1 MSNALDQ
8 LEFTEMI
15 AGMQLAVARLQ
26 RKPRKMLAV
35 AAVSP
40 ENFAV
45 VLLRAVTEENLSFA
59 CYAVMVAVSR
69 FETPTLAGIAIECG
83 YSYHATR
90 HIVLRTHYMV
100 KIDGVP
106 VGLRLTPEGTEKL
119 SRVSKRL
126 SRYV

>member
-8 LEFTEMI
+8 LEFEEMI

-119 SRVSKRL
+119 ARVSKRL

>member
-1 MSNALDQ
+1 MSTALDQ
-8 LEFTEMI
+8 LEFEEMI

-35 AAVSP
+35 AAVSV

-69 FETPTLAGIAIECG
+69 FERATLAGIAIECG

-119 SRVSKRL
+119 ARVSKRL

>member
-1 MSNALDQ
+1 MSTALDQ
-8 LEFTEMI
+8 LEFEEMI

-69 FETPTLAGIAIECG
+69 FERATLAGIAIECG

-106 VGLRLTPEGTEKL
+106 VGLRLTPEGPEKL
-119 SRVSKRL
+119 ARVSKRL

>member
-1 MSNALDQ
+1 MSTALDQ
-8 LEFTEMI
+8 LEFEEMI

-35 AAVSP
+35 AAVSV

-69 FETPTLAGIAIECG
+69 FERATLAGIAIECG

-106 VGLRLTPEGTEKL
+106 VGLRLTSEGTEKL
-119 SRVSKRL
+119 ARVSKRL